1 MLSKEIATN
10 NSLIKICLKNNGFSR
25 KGGEALISSLA
36 YSQTIV
42 DFDIS
47 SLDGLNRNIIGP
59 QAMEP
64 LEHILKFNKFLM
76 VLNVS
81 GNCI

>member
-1 MLSKEIATN
+1 
-10 NSLIKICLKNNGFSR
+10 LKNNGFSR
-25 KGGEALISSLA
+25 KGGEAIISALA

-47 SLDGLNRNIIGP
+47 SLDGLNRNILGP
-59 QAMEP
+59 HAMRPFE
-64 LEHILKFNKFLM
+64 EILKFNKFLM
-76 VLNVS
+76 CLNVT